1 MYASI
6 KKLADLD
13 AILGK
18 TLARNFLAHIK
29 SERGS
34 RSQKLRRVPYGV
46 NFHTVKPKMYL
57 GDYDTLTAYL
67 VDLSTGQVV
76 NSHYCGSFDSALN
89 HSEQGARG
97 AVAHGFAVLMV
108 TVTGSGGNL
117 SWYLDVISSDLVSQI
132 NLK

>member
-1 MYASI
+1 MYAPI

-18 TLARNFLAHIK
+18 TLARNFLAHLK
-29 SERGS
+29 AERSSGY
-34 RSQKLRRVPYGV
+34 QKLRRVPYGV
-46 NFHTVKPKMYL
+46 NFHTVKPEMYL

-67 VDLSTGQVV
+67 VDLSTGKVI
-76 NSHYCGSFDSALN
+76 NSHYCGSFDTAIN

-97 AVAHGFAVLMV
+97 AVARGYAVLMV
-108 TVTGSGGNL
+108 TVTGGGGNL
-117 SWYLDVISSDLVSQI
+117 SWYLNVISSDLVSQI